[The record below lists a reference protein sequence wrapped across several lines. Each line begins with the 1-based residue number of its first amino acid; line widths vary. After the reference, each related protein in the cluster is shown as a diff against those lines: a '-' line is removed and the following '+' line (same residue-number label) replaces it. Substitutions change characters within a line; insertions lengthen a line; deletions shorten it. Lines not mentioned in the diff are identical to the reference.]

1 MHIQPMSNT
10 ESFKG
15 LSLKNAARP
24 LKIAAV
30 ALPLALGAAS
40 CQQREDIFDK
50 QETIENDLT
59 FFDAIKNSIKE
70 RDNKI
75 IQMRDSVNATKDSL
89 GIGKLEKFDTTFT
102 SFTESSV
109 KQSESDKKKDK
120 IPFGKMILYIATILF
135 LLKLAMKEDEE

>member
-40 CQQREDIFDK
+40 CQQRDTFNREEYNADK
-50 QETIENDLT
+50 AAITNAIKDAINKNENDTL
-59 FFDAIKNSIKE
+59 AV
-70 RDNKI
+70 
-75 IQMRDSVNATKDSL
+75 QH
-89 GIGKLEKFDTTFT
+89 LEKLDSAFT
-102 SFTESSV
+102 NYTERYE
-109 KQSESDKKKDK
+109 KIQEDNQKAEKKVSAGQ
-120 IPFGKMILYIATILF
+120 IIIYIATILF
-135 LLKLAMKEDEE
+135 LLNLAMKEDEDEE

>member
-40 CQQREDIFDK
+40 CQQRDTFNREAYNADK
-50 QETIENDLT
+50 AAITNAIKDAINKNENDTL
-59 FFDAIKNSIKE
+59 AV
-70 RDNKI
+70 
-75 IQMRDSVNATKDSL
+75 QH
-89 GIGKLEKFDTTFT
+89 LEKLDSAFT
-102 SFTESSV
+102 NYTERYE
-109 KQSESDKKKDK
+109 KIQEDNQKAEKKVSAGQ
-120 IPFGKMILYIATILF
+120 IIIYIATILF
-135 LLKLAMKEDEE
+135 LLNLAMKEDEDEE